1 MSGVGRA
8 AERKLVF
15 CGCEDA
21 CALLK
26 TDADRGLD
34 DGDVASRRLAYGPNE
49 LAEEEEEGA
58 CRKFL
63 EQLKE
68 PLILLLFGS
77 AVVSSLLGQYDDA
90 ISIAVAVL
98 IVTLVAYVQEAK
110 SERTLKAL
118 ASLVPPRALAV
129 RGGRPAADVAAADL
143 VPGDVV
149 VVAAGDRVPADV
161 RLVEAV
167 ELLVDES
174 SLTGESEPVDKVAD
188 ARDDAEAAA
197 PGAAPVTDCRTL
209 LFAGTFVRYGRGRG
223 VVACTGSRTEFGIA
237 AQELK
242 DLEPGRT
249 PLQQGMDSLGKK
261 LSAASIA
268 VIVAIGLVGVLRG
281 EPILDVFTVGVSL
294 AVAAIP
300 EGLPICVAVT
310 LALGV
315 MRIAR
320 HKAVVKRLPAVE
332 ALGCT
337 DVLCCDKTGTL
348 TKNEMVMTEAR
359 CGAWLLRRGPRG
371 GWECSVDVPAGGDRE
386 WLALD
391 GEDALLPQPVLAAL
405 DASSLCSNAE
415 LDAGQPTEVAL
426 LRAARELGVAD
437 RRRSTTRVSEVAF
450 SSERKRME
458 VRVAERDGSVGT
470 YVKGALEALTFDA
483 DPRWHREAA
492 TMASRGLRVLAVLKS
507 DDKGTRLLGLLG
519 ISDPPR
525 PSAREAVVRLAERG
539 TRTIMLTG
547 DGRETAV
554 AVARAVAV
562 LPGDADVGAGA
573 DLVLSGD
580 EFDQLAAGGDGAD
593 AAPPGGALVCGSR
606 RDRDDHAAA
615 VLRRV
620 AVLYRVSP
628 RHKLDV
634 VRVLRRAGCVV
645 AMTGDGVNDAPA
657 LKAADV
663 GVAMGV
669 AGTDVA
675 KEAADVVLANDELLC
690 ILHAVDEGKAI
701 FHNIRNF
708 LTFQLSTSLAAL
720 GIVAGAKLLGLP
732 QPLNPMQ
739 VLWINIIMDG
749 PPAQSLGVEPCDE
762 AVRRQPPRKR
772 DEPTITDAMV
782 FRVLSSAALVAA
794 GTLAVFSAELAKD
807 GTGEGSTKH
816 DTTMTFTVF
825 VLFDMVNALTCR
837 SQTNLVGSAK
847 LPVCANAAFGVAIS
861 ACVLGQ
867 LLVVYCPPLQ
877 RVFGTEALSGRDV
890 LVCAAVASSVLALD
904 VARKLYVI
912 LGCALGARL
921 GGRIPRFFASA
932 PSKKDDP
939 DGGQA
944 AHVV

>member
-483 DPRWHREAA
+483 DPRWHREAS

-525 PSAREAVVRLAERG
+525 PSAREAVARLAERG

-562 LPGDADVGAGA
+562 LPEDADVGGGA

-825 VLFDMVNALTCR
+825 VLFDMANALTCR

>member
-562 LPGDADVGAGA
+562 LPEDADVGAGA

-825 VLFDMVNALTCR
+825 VLFDMANALTCR

-912 LGCALGARL
+912 LGCAVGARL

>member
-562 LPGDADVGAGA
+562 LPEDADVGAGA

-912 LGCALGARL
+912 LGCAVGARL

>member
-188 ARDDAEAAA
+188 ASDGAEAAA
-197 PGAAPVTDCRTL
+197 PGSAPVTDCRTL

-249 PLQQGMDSLGKK
+249 PLQQGMDNLGKK

-386 WLALD
+386 WLGLD

-458 VRVAERDGSVGT
+458 VRVAERDGAVGT

-483 DPRWHREAA
+483 DPRWHREAS

-525 PSAREAVVRLAERG
+525 PSAREAVARLAERG

-562 LPGDADVGAGA
+562 LPEDADVGAGA

-593 AAPPGGALVCGSR
+593 AAPPGGAVVCGSR

-912 LGCALGARL
+912 LGCAVGARL

>member
-483 DPRWHREAA
+483 DPRWHREAS

-825 VLFDMVNALTCR
+825 VLFDMANALTCR

>member
-483 DPRWHREAA
+483 DPRWHREAS

-562 LPGDADVGAGA
+562 LPEDADVGGGA

>member
-562 LPGDADVGAGA
+562 LPEDADVGAGA

-825 VLFDMVNALTCR
+825 VLFDMANALTCR

>member
-143 VPGDVV
+143 VPGEVV

-188 ARDDAEAAA
+188 ASDGAAAAA
-197 PGAAPVTDCRTL
+197 PGSAPVTDCRTL

-249 PLQQGMDSLGKK
+249 PLQQGMDNLGKK

-268 VIVAIGLVGVLRG
+268 VIVVIGLVGVLRG

-386 WLALD
+386 WLGLD

-458 VRVAERDGSVGT
+458 VRVAERDGAVGT

-483 DPRWHREAA
+483 DPRWHREAS

-525 PSAREAVVRLAERG
+525 PSAREAVARLAERG

-562 LPGDADVGAGA
+562 LPEDADVGAGA

-593 AAPPGGALVCGSR
+593 AAPPGGGVVCGAR

-912 LGCALGARL
+912 LGCAVGARL

>member
-26 TDADRGLD
+26 TDSDRGLD

-110 SERTLKAL
+110 SEQTLKAL

-188 ARDDAEAAA
+188 ASDDAEAAA
-197 PGAAPVTDCRTL
+197 PGSAPVTDCRTL

-249 PLQQGMDSLGKK
+249 PLQQGMDNLGKK

-268 VIVAIGLVGVLRG
+268 VIVIIGLVGVLRG

-386 WLALD
+386 WLGLD

-458 VRVAERDGSVGT
+458 VRVAERDGAVGT

-483 DPRWHREAA
+483 DPRWHREAS

-562 LPGDADVGAGA
+562 LPEDADVGAGA

-580 EFDQLAAGGDGAD
+580 EFDQLAAGGERAD

-690 ILHAVDEGKAI
+690 IIHAVDEGKAI

-782 FRVLSSAALVAA
+782 FRILSSAALVAA

-912 LGCALGARL
+912 LGCAVGARL

>member
-197 PGAAPVTDCRTL
+197 PGSAPVTDCRTL

-249 PLQQGMDSLGKK
+249 PLQQGMDNLGKK

-268 VIVAIGLVGVLRG
+268 VIVVIGLVGVLRG

-386 WLALD
+386 WLGLD

-458 VRVAERDGSVGT
+458 VRVAERDGAVGT

-483 DPRWHREAA
+483 DPRWHREAS

-525 PSAREAVVRLAERG
+525 PSAREAVARLAERG

-562 LPGDADVGAGA
+562 LPEDADVGAGA

-593 AAPPGGALVCGSR
+593 AAPPGGAVVCGSR

-675 KEAADVVLANDELLC
+675 KEAADVVLADDELLC

-912 LGCALGARL
+912 LGCAVGARL

>member
-525 PSAREAVVRLAERG
+525 PSAREAVARLAERG

-562 LPGDADVGAGA
+562 LPEDADVGAGA

-816 DTTMTFTVF
+816 DTTMTFT
-825 VLFDMVNALTCR
+825 A
-837 SQTNLVGSAK
+837 
-847 LPVCANAAFGVAIS
+847 
-861 ACVLGQ
+861 GQ
-867 LLVVYCPPLQ
+867 EKGDSTSLQ
-877 RVFGTEALSGRDV
+877 RECSARARSGNSTHASRALR
-890 LVCAAVASSVLALD
+890 
-904 VARKLYVI
+904 
-912 LGCALGARL
+912 
-921 GGRIPRFFASA
+921 
-932 PSKKDDP
+932 
-939 DGGQA
+939 
-944 AHVV
+944 

>member
-483 DPRWHREAA
+483 DPRWHREAS

-562 LPGDADVGAGA
+562 LPEDADVGGGA

-825 VLFDMVNALTCR
+825 VLFDMANALTCR

>member
-562 LPGDADVGAGA
+562 LPEDADVGAGA

>member
-110 SERTLKAL
+110 SEQTLKAL

-483 DPRWHREAA
+483 DPRWHREAS

-562 LPGDADVGAGA
+562 LPEDADVGGGA

>member
-34 DGDVASRRLAYGPNE
+34 DGDVASRRLA
-49 LAEEEEEGA
+49 
-58 CRKFL
+58 
-63 EQLKE
+63 
-68 PLILLLFGS
+68 

-188 ARDDAEAAA
+188 ASDGAARAPGPRPSPTAGRSSSRHVRALRPGPGRRRLHGVADGVRHRGPGAQGPRAGADAA
-197 PGAAPVTDCRTL
+197 P
-209 LFAGTFVRYGRGRG
+209 AGHGQF
-223 VVACTGSRTEFGIA
+223 
-237 AQELK
+237 
-242 DLEPGRT
+242 
-249 PLQQGMDSLGKK
+249 GKK

-268 VIVAIGLVGVLRG
+268 VIVVIGLVGVLRG

-315 MRIAR
+315 MRVAR

-332 ALGCT
+332 ALGCVCKSNLQPDFNALGCT

-458 VRVAERDGSVGT
+458 VRVAERDGAVGT

-483 DPRWHREAA
+483 DPRWHREAS

-525 PSAREAVVRLAERG
+525 PSAREAV
-539 TRTIMLTG
+539 
-547 DGRETAV
+547 
-554 AVARAVAV
+554 
-562 LPGDADVGAGA
+562 DADVGAGA

-593 AAPPGGALVCGSR
+593 AAPAAARSPAVAAR
-606 RDRDDHAAA
+606 RGDHAAA

-663 GVAMGV
+663 GIAMGV

-912 LGCALGARL
+912 LGCAVGARL
-921 GGRIPRFFASA
+921 GGRIPRFGVAVEEGR
-932 PSKKDDP
+932 PRRGP
-939 DGGQA
+939 GRPRRLGGRGAQI
-944 AHVV
+944 

>member
-143 VPGDVV
+143 VP
-149 VVAAGDRVPADV
+149 AASSSSPGDRVADV

-188 ARDDAEAAA
+188 ASDGAAAA
-197 PGAAPVTDCRTL
+197 PGPRPSPT
-209 LFAGTFVRYGRGRG
+209 AGRSSSRRVRALRPGRG

-249 PLQQGMDSLGKK
+249 PLQQGMDNLGKK

-268 VIVAIGLVGVLRG
+268 VIVVIGLVGVLRG

-332 ALGCT
+332 ALGCVCKSNLQPDFNALGCT

-437 RRRSTTRVSEVAF
+437 RRRSTTRASEVAF

-458 VRVAERDGSVGT
+458 VRVAERDGAVGT

-483 DPRWHREAA
+483 DPRWHREAS

-554 AVARAVAV
+554 AGAR
-562 LPGDADVGAGA
+562 GRGADVGI
-573 DLVLSGD
+573 
-580 EFDQLAAGGDGAD
+580 
-593 AAPPGGALVCGSR
+593 
-606 RDRDDHAAA
+606 
-615 VLRRV
+615 
-620 AVLYRVSP
+620 
-628 RHKLDV
+628 
-634 VRVLRRAGCVV
+634 
-645 AMTGDGVNDAPA
+645 
-657 LKAADV
+657 
-663 GVAMGV
+663 AMGV

-708 LTFQLSTSLAAL
+708 LTFQLSTSLAARHRR
-720 GIVAGAKLLGLP
+720 GREAPGPAPASQPHAGALDQHHHGRA
-732 QPLNPMQ
+732 
-739 VLWINIIMDG
+739 
-749 PPAQSLGVEPCDE
+749 PAQSLGVEPCDE
-762 AVRRQPPRKR
+762 ASAPAAAKR

-912 LGCALGARL
+912 LGCAVGARL

>member
-1 MSGVGRA
+1 
-8 AERKLVF
+8 
-15 CGCEDA
+15 
-21 CALLK
+21 
-26 TDADRGLD
+26 
-34 DGDVASRRLAYGPNE
+34 
-49 LAEEEEEGA
+49 
-58 CRKFL
+58 
-63 EQLKE
+63 
-68 PLILLLFGS
+68 
-77 AVVSSLLGQYDDA
+77 
-90 ISIAVAVL
+90 
-98 IVTLVAYVQEAK
+98 
-110 SERTLKAL
+110 
-118 ASLVPPRALAV
+118 
-129 RGGRPAADVAAADL
+129 
-143 VPGDVV
+143 
-149 VVAAGDRVPADV
+149 
-161 RLVEAV
+161 
-167 ELLVDES
+167 
-174 SLTGESEPVDKVAD
+174 
-188 ARDDAEAAA
+188 
-197 PGAAPVTDCRTL
+197 
-209 LFAGTFVRYGRGRG
+209 
-223 VVACTGSRTEFGIA
+223 
-237 AQELK
+237 
-242 DLEPGRT
+242 
-249 PLQQGMDSLGKK
+249 
-261 LSAASIA
+261 
-268 VIVAIGLVGVLRG
+268 
-281 EPILDVFTVGVSL
+281 
-294 AVAAIP
+294 
-300 EGLPICVAVT
+300 
-310 LALGV
+310 
-315 MRIAR
+315 
-320 HKAVVKRLPAVE
+320 
-332 ALGCT
+332 
-337 DVLCCDKTGTL
+337 
-348 TKNEMVMTEAR
+348 
-359 CGAWLLRRGPRG
+359 
-371 GWECSVDVPAGGDRE
+371 
-386 WLALD
+386 
-391 GEDALLPQPVLAAL
+391 
-405 DASSLCSNAE
+405 
-415 LDAGQPTEVAL
+415 
-426 LRAARELGVAD
+426 
-437 RRRSTTRVSEVAF
+437 
-450 SSERKRME
+450 
-458 VRVAERDGSVGT
+458 
-470 YVKGALEALTFDA
+470 
-483 DPRWHREAA
+483 
-492 TMASRGLRVLAVLKS
+492 MASRGLRVLAVLKS

-525 PSAREAVVRLAERG
+525 PSAREAVARLAERG

-562 LPGDADVGAGA
+562 LPEDADVGAGA

-912 LGCALGARL
+912 LGCAVGARL